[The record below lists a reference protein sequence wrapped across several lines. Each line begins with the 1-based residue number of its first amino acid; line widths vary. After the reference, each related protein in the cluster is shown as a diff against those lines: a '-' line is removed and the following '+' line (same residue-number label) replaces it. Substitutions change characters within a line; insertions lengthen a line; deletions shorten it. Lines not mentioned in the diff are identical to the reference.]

1 LLLVCNVVGDLDQ
14 STILDVRG
22 VVADVFDPTH
32 DEGSS
37 IAELAVVG
45 VIVDLGPS
53 DTKGTFRTAHIE
65 RA

>member
-1 LLLVCNVVGDLDQ
+1 MLLVSNVEGDLDQ
-14 STILDVRG
+14 STILCIRD

-45 VIVDLGPS
+45 VIVDLRPS
-53 DTKGTFRTAHIE
+53 DTKGPFRTAHIE